1 MKDMPRRIERIRE
14 KIRRRQHDMSAH
26 AMEEMVEDGLDI
38 EDVEQ
43 AILNGRIA
51 RIERDDPRG
60 TKYVV
65 EGIRTDGF
73 TPVGSVGRFTSTG
86 CYLII
91 TVYGITALED

>member
-1 MKDMPRRIERIRE
+1 MPRSNIERIRE
-14 KIRRRQHDMSAH
+14 MIRRQQYDMSAH

-51 RIERDDPRG
+51 GIEKDDLRG

-65 EGIRTDGF
+65 EGIGADGL
-73 TPVGSVGRFTSTG
+73 TLVGNVGRFTG
-86 CYLII
+86 QGRYLII
-91 TVYGITALED
+91 TVYEITAMGD